1 MRPVRA
7 PRVAA
12 TISRA
17 KPLGTGVPGPR
28 GVHKRCPWCDT
39 LVERLSALCRACGFK
54 FDRPEFM
61 KRCPSCSDIIFA
73 FSVLCPTC
81 RFDVHSYFEKLSRR
95 AHRVEEEIEHLVRD
109 RIVPQ
114 FREAEERVEEA
125 GHRVASRL
133 RSRIPAHLIHRGAPP
148 GTRCF
153 RCGAGVR
160 VGDSRCP
167 QCKVKVVL
175 G

>member
-7 PRVAA
+7 PRVSVPV
-12 TISRA
+12 THP
-17 KPLGTGVPGPR
+17 KPLGTGVPGPKHT
-28 GVHKRCPWCDT
+28 HKRCPWCDN
-39 LVERLSALCRACGFK
+39 LVEKITALCRSCGFK

-81 RFDVHSYFEKLSRR
+81 RFDVHSYYEKLAGR
-95 AHRVEEEIEHLVRD
+95 AHRVEQELERVVRD
-109 RIVPQ
+109 RIAPEL
-114 FREAEERVEEA
+114 REIEERAEEA
-125 GHRVASRL
+125 GHRIAARMHVP
-133 RSRIPAHLIHRGAPP
+133 RSLHLMHCGAPP

-160 VGDSRCP
+160 VGSTRCA
-167 QCKVKVVL
+167 QCKVRIVL